1 MTLNS
6 QQERFAQSYVL
17 HRNATDAAKAAG
29 YAESSAKNQGYRL
42 LQNDKIVERISDL
55 EKELETDVDVIPEIE
70 KQYQV
75 AVGNKHTQSAL
86 KALELLS
93 RVRGAKN
100 EKADDTNMET
110 LQEELVSIMK
120 MLGKKN
126 IDNLYKKCG
135 F

>member
-17 HRNATDAAKAAG
+17 HRNATEAAKAAG
-29 YAESSAKNQGYRL
+29 YAESSAKNQGYRP
-42 LQNDKIVERISDL
+42 LQNDKIIERISDL

-100 EKADDTNMET
+100 EKADDTNIET

-126 IDNLYKKCG
+126 IDSLYKKCG

>member
-42 LQNDKIVERISDL
+42 LQNDKIIERISDL

-100 EKADDTNMET
+100 EKAEDTNIET

-126 IDNLYKKCG
+126 IDSLYKKCG

>member
-1 MTLNS
+1 MNLNS

-29 YAESSAKNQGYRL
+29 YSEGSAKNQGYRL

-126 IDNLYKKCG
+126 KDNLYKKCG

>member
-1 MTLNS
+1 VSLNS

-29 YAESSAKNQGYRL
+29 YSEGSAKNQGYRL

-93 RVRGAKN
+93 RVRGAKS

-110 LQEELVSIMK
+110 LQEELVNIMK

-126 IDNLYKKCG
+126 IDGLYKKCG

>member
-1 MTLNS
+1 MSLNS

-17 HRNATDAAKAAG
+17 HRNAKDAAKAAG
-29 YAESSAKNQGYRL
+29 YSEGSAKNQGYRL

-93 RVRGAKN
+93 RVR
-100 EKADDTNMET
+100 
-110 LQEELVSIMK
+110 S
-120 MLGKKN
+120 
-126 IDNLYKKCG
+126 
-135 F
+135 

>member
-1 MTLNS
+1 MNLNS

-42 LQNDKIVERISDL
+42 LQNDKIIERISDL

-100 EKADDTNMET
+100 EKADDTNIET
-110 LQEELVSIMK
+110 RQEELVSIMK

>member
-1 MTLNS
+1 MNLNS

-42 LQNDKIVERISDL
+42 LQNDKIIERISDL

-100 EKADDTNMET
+100 EKADDTNIET

-126 IDNLYKKCG
+126 IDSLYKKCG
-135 F
+135 L

>member
-1 MTLNS
+1 MNLNS

-42 LQNDKIVERISDL
+42 LQNDKIIERISDL

-100 EKADDTNMET
+100 EKADDTNIET

-126 IDNLYKKCG
+126 IDSLYKKCG
-135 F
+135 C

>member
-100 EKADDTNMET
+100 EKADDTNIET

-126 IDNLYKKCG
+126 IDSLYKKCG

>member
-1 MTLNS
+1 MNLNS

-42 LQNDKIVERISDL
+42 LQNDKIIERISDL

-100 EKADDTNMET
+100 EKADDTNIET

-126 IDNLYKKCG
+126 IDSLYKKWG

>member
-1 MTLNS
+1 MNLNS

-29 YAESSAKNQGYRL
+29 YSEGSAKNQGYRL

>member
-42 LQNDKIVERISDL
+42 LQNDKIIERISDL

>member
-1 MTLNS
+1 MSLNS

-29 YAESSAKNQGYRL
+29 YAASSAKNQGYRL

-100 EKADDTNMET
+100 EKTDDTNIET

>member
-1 MTLNS
+1 MNLNS

-42 LQNDKIVERISDL
+42 LQNDKIIERISDL

-100 EKADDTNMET
+100 EKADDTNIET

-126 IDNLYKKCG
+126 IDSLYKKCG

>member
-1 MTLNS
+1 MSLNS

-29 YAESSAKNQGYRL
+29 YSEGSAKNQGYRL

-93 RVRGAKN
+93 RVRGAKS

-110 LQEELVSIMK
+110 LQEELVNIMK

-126 IDNLYKKCG
+126 IDGLYKKCG

>member
-17 HRNATDAAKAAG
+17 HRNATEAAKAAG